1 MLRSPMSA
9 DPTILARLR
18 RHHLF
23 PQRDDLDRLWE
34 LALPVVVVQLGMML
48 LGVVPIVM
56 VGHVS
61 AAHLAAAALGNLYFV
76 WLGLLAWGALMAL
89 DPLVAQAHGAGDRE
103 AVARAV
109 QRGLVLALGL
119 SLATAPFFLPARPV
133 LDLLRQP
140 ADVVP
145 LAADYVMVA
154 VPGILPFFVFLV
166 LRQSLQAMGRMRAIV
181 LTILAV
187 NLLNVVLGW
196 TLVFG
201 HLGCPSLGAVGAG
214 LTVTVSRFALA
225 LGLLTLA
232 WRDLQPLLR
241 PRRPGILDRR
251 SLAGTLRLGLPIGL
265 QMQLEYGVFGVVG
278 LLMGWLGTVPMAA
291 HEIALT
297 IASVTFMVPQGIGGA
312 AAVLV
317 GQAVGGGNASR
328 ARRSAAAALGLGAGF
343 MLLTAIVLVSLPGP
357 LARLFTRDA
366 AVVAVTV
373 ALLPIAG
380 VFQVFDGI
388 QVVSIGVLR
397 GVGDTRSPMVL
408 NIVGFWLLGMPIS
421 ALLGFR
427 LGGGAVG
434 LWWGLL
440 VGLVV
445 VAVSLLLRVRW
456 RMRRAL
462 VRLQIEGPPTAG

>member
-1 MLRSPMSA
+1 MSA
-9 DPTILARLR
+9 DSSILARLR

-23 PQRDDLDRLWE
+23 PRRDDLDRLWE
-34 LALPVVVVQLGMML
+34 LAVPVVVVQLGMML

-61 AAHLAAAALGNLYFV
+61 AAHLAASALGNLYFV

-89 DPLVAQAHGAGDRE
+89 DPLVAQAHGAADRE

-109 QRGLVLALGL
+109 QRGLVLALGM
-119 SLATAPFFLPARPV
+119 TVVTVPFFLPVRPA

-140 ADVVP
+140 AEIVP
-145 LAADYVMVA
+145 LAADYVKVA
-154 VPGILPFFVFLV
+154 AFGLPPFLAFLV

-187 NLLNVVLGW
+187 NLLNVVVGW
-196 TLVFG
+196 AFVFG
-201 HLGCPSLGAVGAG
+201 RLGCPPLGAVGAA
-214 LTVTVSRFALA
+214 LAVTVSRFALA
-225 LGLLTLA
+225 LVLLALA
-232 WRDLQPLLR
+232 WRELRPLLL
-241 PRRPGILDRR
+241 PWRPGALDRAA
-251 SLAGTLRLGLPIGL
+251 LGLMLRLGVPIGL
-265 QMQLEYGVFGVVG
+265 QMQLEYGVFAVVA
-278 LLMGWLGTVPMAA
+278 LLMGRLGTVPMAA

-297 IASVTFMVPQGIGGA
+297 VASVTFMVPQGIGGA

-317 GQAVGGGNASR
+317 GQAVGAGDASR

-343 MLLTAIVLVSLPGP
+343 MLLTAVVLVSLPGP
-357 LARLFTRDA
+357 LARLFTREP
-366 AVVAVTV
+366 AVVAVTM

-408 NIVGFWLLGMPIS
+408 NVLGFWLLGLPVGV
-421 ALLGFR
+421 LLGFG

-440 VGLVV
+440 VGLVA
-445 VAVSLLLRVRW
+445 VAISLLVRVRW

-462 VRLQIEGPPTAG
+462 VRVRLEGPAAAAD